1 MNEHDLRS
9 MSLEELQDLSNAI
22 EDELRRRKTEAKKQA
37 LVQMKELA
45 ASIGMTL
52 EEVITYTSTKKTK
65 GEPRFQNPEN
75 PAQTWTG
82 RGKRPAWVKDA
93 LGKGKVL
100 DDLKI

>member
-1 MNEHDLRS
+1 

-22 EDELRRRKTEAKKQA
+22 EDELGRRKVEARKQA

-52 EEVITYTSTKKTK
+52 EEVITYTSAKKTK

-75 PAQTWTG
+75 SSQTWTG
-82 RGKRPAWVKDA
+82 RGKRPAWVKEA
-93 LGKGKVL
+93 LGKGKAL